1 MRNMSTSLLA
11 VIAAAL
17 TGCSTQDPEAP
28 AEATRESDLV
38 SQRRQLEA
46 RVQRLSDLQELRG
59 IIECYGMGHDLI
71 YKDLGGAHRE
81 ALDVLRRCHVDDLVT
96 NVFLLDESKPAQR
109 LESLTAFVG
118 FVDSFAQQNG
128 YTSARNVPGNV
139 RIEFSDP
146 ATAKIWSSTEA
157 PHFLTKAPPAASDRP
172 TLDLVEARYVD
183 TARRGRDGQWRT
195 IERDLI
201 VQQIWRGEGA
211 YPFAAP

>member
-1 MRNMSTSLLA
+1 MRISSTSLFA

-17 TGCSTQDPEAP
+17 IGCAAENSEPPVEAHG
-28 AEATRESDLV
+28 ESDLL
-38 SQRRQLEA
+38 SQHRQLEA

-59 IIECYGMGHDLI
+59 IIDCYGMGHDLI
-71 YKDLGGAHRE
+71 FKDLGGAHRE

-96 NVFLLDESKPAQR
+96 NVFLFDESKPVQR
-109 LESLTAFVG
+109 LESLTALVG

-139 RIEFSDP
+139 RIEFTDP
-146 ATAKIWSSTEA
+146 ATAKILSSTEA
-157 PHFLTKAPPAASDRP
+157 PHFLTKGPPAASDRP

-183 TARRGRDGQWRT
+183 TAKRGRDGTWRT
-195 IERDLI
+195 VERDLI